1 MGKYTKIK
9 ADGGP
14 IKTVRISDKG
24 EVKDVPINTKK
35 YKEYYDSKTLAKA
48 SEDPNLLIAAQDLNP
63 YEVKAEK
70 PTWLTFKE
78 EALKNYPE
86 SKFRNE
92 YFLPALRPS
101 DLDSLPQNALDE
113 YNKRINNTVAQRL
126 LKERNLDKNWE
137 PKDQVG
143 AFTQGERDIILN
155 SDYGEDL
162 ARNVRLYDA
171 ELADKESFSN
181 SGDKADL
188 FRRQNQA
195 IGEKTSLQRLPYIG
209 QYIPNIL
216 DVTGGIGNMA
226 SNVAAVPY
234 NINEGNLLAAGLGIA
249 APVGVGR
256 LASIGAPTTAQFV
269 NNLVNP
275 LAGTGNLIK
284 GAGKYLTTQ
293 TPLKNAYKVN
303 PFAFKPNP
311 ESYYRMVGEQGVEDA
326 LKTEV
331 IRTPK
336 YDGKDWGKR
345 TFDKPYFHKGHPIDG
360 RNYKNSTTYGNY
372 GGPGMVEI
380 PKDFPMEQMG
390 KARRNNFVPK
400 EVSEIPLENAKL
412 YKQDWLKGYKQVKP
426 GVTTT
431 PQIAPQQMG
440 INLKGAFQK
449 YPKDKLTPTQLDAI
463 TVNNPNYKSIPEYY
477 DRIAAENGKEA
488 RRIYNSLY
496 HGGSNWEAADYITAG
511 AVGGVAPA
519 MLGLYGYALAPGT
532 VRNKLDRPESLVD
545 RDTTIDLTNAPMDYA
560 KVNETKDGKV
570 IIGGEFIENANNT
583 VRTAKDWLT
592 ATDTYSDKKYPS
604 KDIQSF
610 YGVENGKFK
619 VGKANEFS
627 PKTEIVPRRFGE
639 SNINKAVLN
648 GDEMRILDKEGK
660 PIYQNTPNKGKFIL
674 YSPSSKKA
682 EFTFINSGKTGVNK
696 VNDFIQKNKDAQYI
710 HLDNGRYEYYGLN
723 KRGLSG
729 HDFKNYYEQD
739 WDREGNP
746 GYNLVVKQYGGYIN
760 NNMNRKKYADGGP
773 KKKAPIAVND
783 LNDPRL
789 KAYADSSAAYN
800 LTTKYDPIFKANT
813 TDPRMKDYDRAAAN
827 ITRRTGIAPATIKTD
842 SWEDPMPRN
851 FSPGAMEQAWMGRFK
866 KPTQPYIYAPRQE
879 TLDINSIQYNPK
891 DTNPYNKYVVNR
903 YLPTPESPVNP
914 IPYDDIQ
921 LYTAHQYLANQ
932 GKPVGQIHEDGKW
945 RDMMADE
952 YNSMNNT
959 NYAMGG
965 MIKRKDGSYSKRG
978 LWDNIRANKGSGKEP
993 TKEMLEQEAKIK
1005 AKYPDGGYIDTPP
1018 NDMPLNLPLKEQNPY
1033 LVPEYNQPMANG
1045 YILPDI
1051 NRPRLLPEVNASE
1064 YKSTQGTDTGDV
1076 QIPTI
1081 VGGQY
1086 IGDNGAWERYKNT
1099 GERFKTMKDPSSYSK
1114 YYDEYY
1120 KLHPKA
1126 MAMGGRMNQAQQLN
1140 AAKMRTG
1147 SEQGN
1152 SFGDYAGDIG
1162 KIMLNNIVSPIEG
1175 LTGAEIYNP
1184 NYSTDGLEKVGNF
1197 YGKMQTQMGKMLPQA
1212 LNMIAP
1218 GVGTAV
1224 GAGGKGVGNMINST
1238 GEQEMEQMGQAM
1250 KYAQGGLMHINE
1262 GGTHEQNALGGV
1274 PIGPNALVEQGETI
1288 NNDFVFSDRL
1298 KPKGSKR
1305 TYAQLSK
1312 SVDTK
1317 YRLRPDDKLSKEAKQ
1332 MDLDRLAM
1340 QQETQKDEMSTKYMQ
1355 KAMACGGKIKGFGGS
1370 FQGPISQSMN
1380 VTNGQNT
1387 MLAMGGNLPNYDY
1400 GDDGNIRRSP
1410 YNNMVN
1416 AVDNGINNVNYQPS
1430 NDVLFN
1436 DYMQRDGFNPTL
1448 EDYNKVV
1455 LGQKQAAMG
1464 GLMSNFMEKPTVYQN
1479 PANLSNQYAM
1489 GGNMYGNG
1497 GFPDDPYAY
1506 DASYDITNKRPL
1518 LAAEEE
1524 GNPYT
1529 MQNYNQRYLSNLDNI
1544 PTSILEN
1551 RGFGTTS
1558 SGGIYNGPDE
1568 QDMKYIDSDPSSTL
1582 PTMDETYP
1590 KIDIN
1595 SFYASNSPLTGVQ
1608 SPTPYQIQSGIPVP
1622 QMIQPTPEMM
1632 RSSIAPNTYAANNAE
1647 LGNMGQKQGNAFD
1660 KYAGTNQN
1668 PYPEVGNTG
1677 YLTNLAGNLIKA
1689 GMVATSKPPIYNP
1702 SLKLNR
1708 MNANP
1713 AERLAMQEGRREI
1726 QGTKDIIRNNA
1737 TSSGQYLTNASLMGS
1752 SAANKLAGTIGGIR
1766 QGYDQQNVGIGNQE
1780 AQLNQQITS
1789 GNNLAKETFR
1799 DNRLNQY
1806 NKILDSVIG
1815 ANQQR
1820 FSTDVHANNYQNQV
1834 VEFLKTKGF
1843 RIGYKDG
1850 KLQMLDANNN
1860 VVNTEK

>member
-92 YFLPALRPS
+92 YFLPALKPS

-126 LKERNLDKNWE
+126 LKERNLDKNWDA
-137 PKDQVG
+137 KTQVG

-171 ELADKESFSN
+171 ELADKESYSN
-181 SGDKADL
+181 TDNKADL
-188 FRRQNQA
+188 LRRKSQATGDKFRFSN
-195 IGEKTSLQRLPYIG
+195 KSNFFDDYINPG
-209 QYIPNIL
+209 
-216 DVTGGIGNMA
+216 VMVGNMA
-226 SNVAAVPY
+226 SNLGAAPDNWNRGNYLSAIGAVAAP
-234 NINEGNLLAAGLGIA
+234 I
-249 APVGVGR
+249 GVGR
-256 LASIGAPTTAQFV
+256 LASIGAPTTTQFV
-269 NNLVNP
+269 NNVVNP

-284 GAGKYLTTQ
+284 GVVPASVKTITKAKNLREAVGTFAGIPTERSLPRLAEQDLKAYRAVQELGRLRDLDKPIADQYEYALLNLPEEHIKRIYGKSKDELTSLLKTTKESAANYENVSAPFDWNAINPQRNGRGGIDITNTIDLRRPVTNEIRRRYNIPPSDLINTPNYGPVINELDPSLMPHLVDNAPIYDDITSYPIYDDLARSIRSIGQ
-293 TPLKNAYKVN
+293 TKNSANTVINNAIKNQATKV
-303 PFAFKPNP
+303 K
-311 ESYYRMVGEQGVEDA
+311 QGVGNYLSEYPVHRGDVKQNVPGLFLRGSTKKGVQQNVA
-326 LKTEV
+326 DMASHGVESGDVFAGSLNTSHSSYL
-331 IRTPK
+331 PQL
-336 YDGKDWGKR
+336 KR
-345 TFDKPYFHKGHPIDG
+345 TFDY
-360 RNYKNSTTYGNY
+360 
-372 GGPGMVEI
+372 
-380 PKDFPMEQMG
+380 
-390 KARRNNFVPK
+390 
-400 EVSEIPLENAKL
+400 
-412 YKQDWLKGYKQVKP
+412 
-426 GVTTT
+426 
-431 PQIAPQQMG
+431 
-440 INLKGAFQK
+440 
-449 YPKDKLTPTQLDAI
+449 
-463 TVNNPNYKSIPEYY
+463 
-477 DRIAAENGKEA
+477 
-488 RRIYNSLY
+488 
-496 HGGSNWEAADYITAG
+496 
-511 AVGGVAPA
+511 
-519 MLGLYGYALAPGT
+519 
-532 VRNKLDRPESLVD
+532 
-545 RDTTIDLTNAPMDYA
+545 
-560 KVNETKDGKV
+560 KDGAQQFLNYRPMNRSGYLSQAGYSPDE
-570 IIGGEFIENANNT
+570 IASYLNTEIDTHIGRGKLPSNIQRPF
-583 VRTAKDWLT
+583 V
-592 ATDTYSDKKYPS
+592 KKGDVVLP
-604 KDIQSF
+604 Q
-610 YGVENGKFK
+610 YGVK
-619 VGKANEFS
+619 
-627 PKTEIVPRRFGE
+627 
-639 SNINKAVLN
+639 
-648 GDEMRILDKEGK
+648 
-660 PIYQNTPNKGKFIL
+660 
-674 YSPSSKKA
+674 
-682 EFTFINSGKTGVNK
+682 
-696 VNDFIQKNKDAQYI
+696 QY
-710 HLDNGRYEYYGLN
+710 
-723 KRGLSG
+723 
-729 HDFKNYYEQD
+729 
-739 WDREGNP
+739 
-746 GYNLVVKQYGGYIN
+746 QYGGYIN

-773 KKKAPIAVND
+773 IKGKPKPAIMVND

-789 KAYADSSAAYN
+789 LAYN
-800 LTTKYDPIFKANT
+800 DSLSTYNKFIPNKNDIVLTSKNDLKWVTPFNPNDPNDIIWENYLLAHGEHPFDAWNKFKEQNTINGNAPIGFNMTSFTK
-813 TDPRMKDYDRAAAN
+813 DRHN
-827 ITRRTGIAPATIKTD
+827 PVH
-842 SWEDPMPRN
+842 
-851 FSPGAMEQAWMGRFK
+851 K
-866 KPTQPYIYAPRQE
+866 KPEQPYEYSPRQE
-879 TLDINSIQYNPK
+879 TLNIPSIQYNPK
-891 DTNPYNKYVVNR
+891 DTNPYNSNVVSR
-903 YLPTPESPVNP
+903 YLPTPESPTNP
-914 IPYDDIQ
+914 KPYNAIN
-921 LYTAHQYLANQ
+921 LYTAHQILENE
-932 GKPVGQIHEDGKW
+932 GKPIGQINEDGKW
-945 RDMMADE
+945 RNIMADE
-952 YNSMNNT
+952 YNAIMGSSVQGGTKLENT

-965 MIKRKDGSYSKRG
+965 K
-978 LWDNIRANKGSGKEP
+978 LNK
-993 TKEMLEQEAKIK
+993 
-1005 AKYPDGGYIDTPP
+1005 KY
-1018 NDMPLNLPLKEQNPY
+1018 
-1033 LVPEYNQPMANG
+1033 
-1045 YILPDI
+1045 
-1051 NRPRLLPEVNASE
+1051 
-1064 YKSTQGTDTGDV
+1064 
-1076 QIPTI
+1076 
-1081 VGGQY
+1081 
-1086 IGDNGAWERYKNT
+1086 
-1099 GERFKTMKDPSSYSK
+1099 
-1114 YYDEYY
+1114 
-1120 KLHPKA
+1120 
-1126 MAMGGRMNQAQQLN
+1126 AMGGRMNQAQQLN
-1140 AAKMRTG
+1140 AGKMRVG
-1147 SEQGN
+1147 SDAPDG
-1152 SFGDYAGDIG
+1152 SVWKDIG
-1162 KIMLNNIVSPIEG
+1162 AGAFGVLEGTLDTVTMGATDKLTDAAYKGLQKLGGSDASQIREQDMIHGFSSIGGAAIGAAVNPASGMTAVSQGIKGLGQGVGNINENTQGIGNAISGLSG
-1175 LTGAEIYNP
+1175 LTGLIP
-1184 NYSTDGLEKVGNF
+1184 SGGGNI
-1197 YGKMQTQMGKMLPQA
+1197 GSNGQ
-1212 LNMIAP
+1212 
-1218 GVGTAV
+1218 
-1224 GAGGKGVGNMINST
+1224 
-1238 GEQEMEQMGQAM
+1238 QEMEQMGAAM
-1250 KYAQGGLMHINE
+1250 KHAQGGLMHINE

-1317 YRLRPDDKLSKEAKQ
+1317 YKLRPDDKLSKEAKQ

-1355 KAMACGGKIKGFGGS
+1355 KAMACGGKIKGFGG
-1370 FQGPISQSMN
+1370 QIMGPISQSMN

-1387 MLAMGGNLPNYDY
+1387 LLAMGGNLPNYDY

-1464 GLMSNFMEKPTVYQN
+1464 GLMSNFMEQPSVYQN

-1497 GFPDDPYAY
+1497 GGTGGTSYLQY
-1506 DASYDITNKRPL
+1506 DEN
-1518 LAAEEE
+1518 
-1524 GNPYT
+1524 GNPLKVPLASAKFDPRFSIPNAENLNYT
-1529 MQNYNQRYLSNLDNI
+1529 DPDSLINPLDNAKDYSYLSN
-1544 PTSILEN
+1544 PQ
-1551 RGFGTTS
+1551 
-1558 SGGIYNGPDE
+1558 YNDSNYNPE
-1568 QDMKYIDSDPSSTL
+1568 QLVSTQ
-1582 PTMDETYP
+1582 
-1590 KIDIN
+1590 
-1595 SFYASNSPLTGVQ
+1595 SNLNTNNYLNNLSPLDRLNMNPAGQ
-1608 SPTPYQIQSGIPVP
+1608 NLNKGIQSTFHDSTNNLDPANQVNRI
-1622 QMIQPTPEMM
+1622 MDSTMN
-1632 RSSIAPNTYAANNAE
+1632 PNTKINIQSIPYYNPQVQGRNVSSPMNVVNNPE
-1647 LGNMGQKQGNAFD
+1647 TNFMGQKQGNAFD

-1677 YLTNLAGNLIKA
+1677 YLTNLAGNLVKA

-1780 AQLNQQITS
+1780 AQLNQQITA